1 MAYNPDRIRKYTAEY
16 KETAAKM
23 VLDTELG
30 IGDVARKLSI
40 PRTTLGK
47 WVVKMHAARQQVP
60 KTNVPAPVNQD
71 EVAVLKQRVDALEV
85 LVRSI
90 KGIRKP
96 LRTV

>member
-1 MAYNPDRIRKYTAEY
+1 MAYNPDQIRKYTAEY

-30 IGDVARKLSI
+30 IGDVARKLGI
-40 PRTTLGK
+40 PRTTLNK
-47 WVVKMHAARQQVP
+47 WVVKMYAARQQ
-60 KTNVPAPVNQD
+60 APEGPVKAPTNQD
-71 EVAVLKQRVDALEV
+71 EMAVLKQRVDALEV

-96 LRTV
+96 LRAV

>member
-30 IGDVARKLSI
+30 IGDVARKLGI
-40 PRTTLGK
+40 PRTTLNK
-47 WVVKMHAARQQVP
+47 WVVKMYAARQQ
-60 KTNVPAPVNQD
+60 APEVQTETTTNQD
-71 EVAVLKQRVDALEV
+71 EVAVLKQRVAALEV

-90 KGIRKP
+90 KGLRKP
-96 LRTV
+96 LRAV